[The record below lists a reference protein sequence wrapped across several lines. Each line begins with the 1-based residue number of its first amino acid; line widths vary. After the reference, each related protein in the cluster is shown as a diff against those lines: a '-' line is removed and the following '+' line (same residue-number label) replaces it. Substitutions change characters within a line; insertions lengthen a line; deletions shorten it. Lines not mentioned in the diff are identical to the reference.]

1 MFENKLVGFQEQEV
15 YFGVTVGLLPEFDSQ
30 QVVQELLVDSKEL
43 IQQFEKFVGAVIQYI
58 LAEVLYQ
65 PKV

>member
-1 MFENKLVGFQEQEV
+1 MFEDELVGFQEQDV
-15 YFGVTVGLLPEFDSQ
+15 RFGVTVGLLPEFDSQ

-43 IQQFEKFVGAVIQYI
+43 IQQFENFVGAVIQHT

-65 PKV
+65 PKI

>member
-1 MFENKLVGFQEQEV
+1 MFEDKLVGFQEQEV
-15 YFGVTVGLLPEFDSQ
+15 CFGVTVGLLPEFDSQ
-30 QVVQELLVDSKEL
+30 QVAQELLVDSKEL
-43 IQQFEKFVGAVIQYI
+43 IQQFEKFVGAVIQYT